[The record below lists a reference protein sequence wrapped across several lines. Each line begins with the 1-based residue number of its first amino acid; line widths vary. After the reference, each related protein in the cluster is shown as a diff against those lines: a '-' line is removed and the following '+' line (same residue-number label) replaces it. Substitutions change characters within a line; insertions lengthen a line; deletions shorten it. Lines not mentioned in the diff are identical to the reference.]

1 MKNQKEVAETGQV
14 SRVCREKC
22 QLQSLAEMIN
32 LDDLTRVMNRKTI
45 LASLENEIRRVFRHK
60 YPLSLLLID
69 LDYFK
74 KVNDTFGHLNGDIV
88 LKESV
93 QKMKLS
99 LRREDY
105 LGRYGGDEFIAILPH
120 TEMEGA
126 MIVANRLVSD
136 FQESSISL
144 EKGAMT
150 QTVSIGVAIYS
161 SGDTT
166 KTLLERADRSL
177 YQAKGE
183 GRSRSKG
190 PMSGTSKS

>member
-1 MKNQKEVAETGQV
+1 MKNQKEAAETGQV
-14 SRVCREKC
+14 GRVCREKC
-22 QLQSLAEMIN
+22 QFQSLAEMIS
-32 LDDLTRVMNRKTI
+32 LDDLTKVMNRKTI

-69 LDYFK
+69 LDHFK
-74 KVNDTFGHLNGDIV
+74 KVNDTFGHLSGDIV

-120 TEMEGA
+120 TEIEGA

-136 FQESSISL
+136 FQESPISL
-144 EKGAMT
+144 EKGTKT
-150 QTVSIGVAIYS
+150 QTVSIGAAIYS

-166 KTLLERADRSL
+166 KILLERADRAL
-177 YQAKGE
+177 YPAKGE
-183 GRSRSKG
+183 GRNGCARG
-190 PMSGTSKS
+190 

>member
-1 MKNQKEVAETGQV
+1 MAETGQV

>member
-1 MKNQKEVAETGQV
+1 LKNQKEAAETGQV
-14 SRVCREKC
+14 GRVCREKC

-32 LDDLTRVMNRKTI
+32 LDDLTKVMNRKTI
-45 LASLENEIRRVFRHK
+45 LASLEIEIRRVFRHK

-69 LDYFK
+69 LDHFK
-74 KVNDTFGHLNGDIV
+74 KVNDTFGHLSGDIV

-93 QKMKLS
+93 QKMKRS
-99 LRREDY
+99 LRGEDY

-120 TEMEGA
+120 TEIEGA
-126 MIVANRLVSD
+126 MIVANRFVSD
-136 FQESSISL
+136 FQESPISL
-144 EKGAMT
+144 EKGTMP

-166 KTLLERADRSL
+166 KTLLERADRAL

-183 GRSRSKG
+183 GRNGCKG
-190 PMSGTSKS
+190 LISEIPGR